1 MKKKSI
7 FLTMFIG
14 ALILGSCQKKSEEV
28 ATPTLEVAEHNST
41 LIAKHT
47 WIGCG
52 ACGAWAF
59 EQFANSIENNPNEV
73 YIAFKQGDIGE
84 FANQA
89 IYDHFQAAFEIPT
102 ATPTFHNNLN
112 ADIDISTAQS
122 AQEAAGVVMN
132 ANYTMELDG
141 DKIKLHTTTKFFQ
154 TSEGRYRITPLLIID
169 NIIAPQA
176 AHPDTTNTR
185 HKKVPVDVA
194 APIGG
199 VTEPSYDGYLIASG
213 DIKAGYTV
221 NLECEVDRDPS
232 WATEDI
238 SFAILMFKENSD
250 GSLEFVNAFTK

>member
-1 MKKKSI
+1 
-7 FLTMFIG
+7 MFIG

-47 WIGCG
+47 WTGCG
-52 ACGAWAF
+52 PCGGWGFDNF
-59 EQFANSIENNPNEV
+59 ENAIENNPSEV
-73 YIAFKQGDIGE
+73 HIAFKRGNIGG

-89 IYDHFQAAFEIPT
+89 IYDHFQTAFEIPG

-112 ADIDISTAQS
+112 ADINISTAQQ
-122 AQEAAGVVMN
+122 AQAAAEVILN
-132 ANYTMELDG
+132 ANYAMEFEG

-154 TSEGRYRITPLLIID
+154 NTEGRYRITPLLIVD
-169 NIIAPQA
+169 NIVAPQTG
-176 AHPDTTNTR
+176 HPDTPNTL
-185 HKKVPVDVA
+185 HKRVPVDVA
-194 APIGG
+194 VPIDG
-199 VTEPSYDGYLIASG
+199 VTAASYDGYLIASG
-213 DIKAGYTV
+213 DIKEGYTV

-232 WATEDI
+232 WANEDI